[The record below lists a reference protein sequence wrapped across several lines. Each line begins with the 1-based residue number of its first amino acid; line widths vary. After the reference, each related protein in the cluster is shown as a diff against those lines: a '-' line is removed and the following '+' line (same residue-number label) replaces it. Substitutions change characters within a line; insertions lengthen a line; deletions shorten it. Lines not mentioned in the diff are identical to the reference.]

1 MPFNSKRLSIAR
13 KRQLLNKKG
22 LALAIGVSEHSVLR
36 YEAGKTIP
44 ADEKVALI
52 AAKLEFP
59 VEFFF
64 GEDVEEPPGDT
75 ASFRSQTS
83 MTAAIREAALAAG
96 SIGFLISDWIEAR
109 FDLPPIAVPNLN
121 FYSPEQASRALREE
135 WGLGEK
141 PISNM
146 IHLLESKGARV
157 FSLAENSLKVNAYSL
172 WRQDKPYVFLNTMKS
187 AESSRLDA
195 AHELGHLVLHQDG
208 KTTGRMA
215 EDEADRFASSFLM
228 PKDDVLAELPYVHSL
243 DQMIIK
249 KTRWRVSV
257 AALNYRLHKLNLT
270 TEWQNRNFCIQ
281 IARAGYRT
289 NEPNPLPREMS
300 VVWQKVLRTLWSE
313 RVTGADIAKALFLP
327 AAEVEALVFG
337 ILGNPAPH
345 PDAERRLS
353 VVS

>member
-1 MPFNSKRLSIAR
+1 MPFNGKRLGIAR
-13 KRQLLNKKG
+13 KRRLLNKRG
-22 LALAIGVSEHSVLR
+22 LAAAIGVSEYSVLR

-44 ADEKVALI
+44 RDDTIALI
-52 AAKLEFP
+52 AKMLRFP
-59 VEFFF
+59 IEFFF
-64 GEDVEEPPGDT
+64 GDDLDEPLGDT

-83 MTAAIREAALAAG
+83 MTAATREAALAAG
-96 SIGFLISDWIEAR
+96 SIGFLISDWTEER
-109 FDLPPIAVPNLN
+109 FDLPIVAIPDLSI
-121 FYSPEQASRALREE
+121 YSPEQASRALREE

-157 FSLAENSLKVNAYSL
+157 FSLAENSLKVNAFSL
-172 WRQDKPYVFLNTMKS
+172 WRRDKPYVFLNTMKS

-195 AHELGHLVLHQDG
+195 AHELGHLILHQDG

-228 PKDDVLAELPYVHSL
+228 PEDDVLAELPRVYSL
-243 DQMIIK
+243 NQMISK
-249 KTRWRVSV
+249 KGRWRVSV
-257 AALNYRLHKLNLT
+257 AALNYRLRKLKLT

-289 NEPNPLPREMS
+289 DEPNPSPREMS
-300 VVWQKVLRTLWSE
+300 VVWQKVLKILWTE
-313 RVTGADIAKALFLP
+313 RITGADIAKALFLP
-327 AAEVEALVFG
+327 EAEVVALVFG

-345 PDAERRLS
+345 PEAAARLS
-353 VVS
+353 IVK